1 MTKRILIYFKTSKK
15 VKSLFTTFLIAALVG
30 SFSCAAQKFGGNP
43 SSLKWQQINTD
54 TARVIFPEE
63 LDETGKRVASVISE
77 LQKNHASTIGNK
89 VRKVNIVLQ
98 NQTTISNAYVGLGPY
113 RSEFYLFA
121 PQNSFEL
128 GALNWAD
135 NLSVHEYRHV
145 QQYSNFNVG
154 LSKAFSIL
162 FGQQGQALANA
173 AAVPDWF
180 FEGDA
185 VFNETALSNQGRGRI
200 PDFFNGY
207 QSLFQQG
214 KRYSYMKLR
223 NGSLRNYVPG
233 HYELGY
239 LLVAYGREKYGAD
252 FWRKVSRD
260 AAAFKPLIYPWQGAV
275 KKYAGIKYQ
284 QFVSDAMKFYNDK
297 WQQAKGNTIEYITPV
312 HKDYVTNYKYPYAA
326 EDGSLIVLK
335 RSYKQIPAIYKIKP
349 DGKEEKITVRTIA
362 NDDYFSY
369 NNGKIVFASYKPDE
383 RWGYQEFSEITLVD
397 AATGAKQKITH
408 KERYFSP
415 DISHDGQKVVA
426 VDMRTS
432 QMSNIVVV
440 DLQGQKVFRSTAMRG
455 LVYTYPKFSAND
467 KFIYSAVRN
476 EDGNMSLVKL
486 ELATGKETRLLPYH
500 NRIIGFPTVQGD
512 TIFFS
517 SSYRG
522 SDEIWAFIESKN
534 QIFRVAVNPTGF
546 YQAVFQ
552 QQQIRLVASNFT
564 ADGYRLAAL
573 PASSLLWQPVGEKEN
588 ALPDLYVPEALQ
600 QENKATLDSIPVR
613 NFNVSK
619 YYKSHNLINF
629 HSWLFNVPVSSDYTI
644 PEISF
649 TVLGQNILNT
659 LQTELSYTYNLNES
673 SHRVGIGAIYGGWY
687 VQPTIGVNQTW
698 NRTVVQ
704 NRDTSFTYNE
714 FNGHAGLRLPL
725 NFTGG
730 KLYRNLTLST
740 TYNKQQV
747 NWTGIGKTLRR
758 NRNFDY
764 LEGRLAYAQQIQRA
778 VQHIYP
784 RFAQTLS
791 LQYRR
796 SINKL
801 TANQLLL
808 NGGLYLPG
816 AHPNH
821 NIVLTAA
828 YQQRDTMNQYLFS
841 NNFPFSRGYT
851 AVDFPRIWKVGANY
865 HFPFLY
871 PDRGFGNILYFQ
883 RIRGNGFY
891 DYTQTKSLRTG
902 TKYNFSTIGAEIF
915 FDTKWWNQQP
925 VSFGIRYSHLLDKEY
940 RGTTN
945 PNQWEV
951 ILPVGLF
958 N

>member
-1 MTKRILIYFKTSKK
+1 MTERKMLYTKQPEMLQNLFVVFFISALLIGFN
-15 VKSLFTTFLIAALVG
+15 
-30 SFSCAAQKFGGNP
+30 CAAQEFGGNP
-43 SSLKWQQINTD
+43 SALKWQQINTD
-54 TARVIFPEE
+54 TARIIFPEG
-63 LDETGKRVASVISE
+63 LDETGKRVASVIHE

-98 NQTTISNAYVGLGPY
+98 NQSTISNAYVGLGPY

-135 NLSVHEYRHV
+135 NLAVHEYRHV

-162 FGQQGQALANA
+162 FGQQGQAIANA

-185 VFNETALSNQGRGRI
+185 VFSETALTNQGRGRI

-207 QSLFQQG
+207 QSLYQQG
-214 KRYSYMKLR
+214 RRYSYMKLR

-239 LLVAYGREKYGAD
+239 LLVAYGREKYGSD
-252 FWRKVSRD
+252 FWRKVSQD

-275 KKYAGIKYQ
+275 KKYSGINYR
-284 QFVSDAMKFYNDK
+284 QFVSDAIKFYNDK

-312 HKDYVTNYKYPYAA
+312 HKNYVTHYKYPYTAD
-326 EDGSLIVLK
+326 DGSLIVLK
-335 RSYKQIPAIYKIKP
+335 RSYRQIPAIYRIKS
-349 DGKEEKITVRTIA
+349 DGTEEKITVRTIA

-369 NNGKIVFASYKPDE
+369 SNGKIVFASHKPDE
-383 RWGYQEFSEITLVD
+383 RWGYREFSDITLVD
-397 AATGAKQKITH
+397 AASGVKQKITH

-415 DISHDGQKVVA
+415 DISHDGQKVAA
-426 VDMRTS
+426 VDMRAN

-440 DLQGQKVFRSTAMRG
+440 DLKGQKIFRSTAMRG

-467 KFIYSAVRN
+467 QFIYSAVRN
-476 EDGNMSLVKL
+476 QDGNMSLVKL
-486 ELATGKETRLLPYH
+486 ELATGKESRLLPYH

-522 SDEIWAFIESKN
+522 SDEIWAFVESKN

-552 QQQIRLVASNFT
+552 QTQNRLVASNFT
-564 ADGYRLAAL
+564 ANGYRLAAL
-573 PASSLLWQPVGEKEN
+573 PASALLWQPVGEKEN
-588 ALPDLYVPEALQ
+588 SLPDLYVPNALQ
-600 QENKATLDSIPVR
+600 QEDKATLESIPVR
-613 NFNVSK
+613 SFETRKYHKSFN
-619 YYKSHNLINF
+619 LLNF
-629 HSWLFNVPVSSDYTI
+629 HSWRPDYAD
-644 PEISF
+644 PNFSF
-649 TVLGQNILNT
+649 TVFGQNILNT
-659 LQTELSYTYNLNES
+659 LQTELSYTYNRNES
-673 SHRVGIGAIYGGWY
+673 SHKVGLDAIYGGWY
-687 VQPTIGVNQTW
+687 LQPTLGVNQTW

-704 NRDTSFTYNE
+704 NRDTTFTYNE
-714 FNGHAGLRLPL
+714 LNGRTGLRIPL
-725 NFTGG
+725 NFSGG
-730 KLYRNLTLST
+730 RMYRNLTLST

-747 NWTGIGKTLRR
+747 YWTGIGKRLLR

-764 LEGRLAYAQQIQRA
+764 MEGRIAYTQQIQKA

-784 RFAQTLS
+784 RVAQTLS

-808 NGGLYLPG
+808 NGGLYFPG
-816 AHPNH
+816 VHTNH
-821 NIVLTAA
+821 NIIFTAS

-851 AVDFPRIWKVGANY
+851 AVDFPRMWKVGANY
-865 HFPFLY
+865 HFPLLY
-871 PDRGFGNILYFQ
+871 PDWGFGNIVYFQ
-883 RIRGNGFY
+883 RVRGNGFY

-902 TKYNFSTIGAEIF
+902 TRYNFSTIGAEIF
-915 FDTKWWNQQP
+915 FDTKWWNQQA

-945 PNQWEV
+945 PNQWEF

>member
-1 MTKRILIYFKTSKK
+1 MNKRNMIYTEWNKTFYELFI
-15 VKSLFTTFLIAALVG
+15 VLFTSALLIG
-30 SFSCAAQKFGGNP
+30 FRCAAQEFGGNP
-43 SSLKWQQINTD
+43 SALKWQQINTD
-54 TARVIFPEE
+54 TARIIFPEG
-63 LDETGKRVASVISE
+63 LDETGKRVASVIHE
-77 LQKNHASTIGNK
+77 LQKTHSSTIGNK

-154 LSKAFSIL
+154 LSKVFSIL

-207 QSLFQQG
+207 QSLFQQE
-214 KRYSYMKLR
+214 KRYSYRKLR

-252 FWRKVSRD
+252 FWRKVSQN

-284 QFVSDAMKFYNDK
+284 QFVGDAMKFYNDK
-297 WQQAKGNTIEYITPV
+297 WQQAKGNTLEYITPA
-312 HKDYVTNYKYPYAA
+312 HKNFVTDYKYPYLA

-335 RSYKQIPAIYKIKP
+335 SSYRQIPAIYRIKP

-369 NNGKIVFASYKPDE
+369 NNGKIAFAWYKPDE
-383 RWGYQEFSEITLVD
+383 RWGYREFSDIALVD

-415 DISHDGQKVVA
+415 DVSHDGLKIVA
-426 VDMRTS
+426 VDMRTN

-440 DLQGQKVFRSTAMRG
+440 DLKGQKVFRSTAMRG

-467 KFIYSAVRN
+467 QFIYSAVRN

-522 SDEIWAFIESKN
+522 SDETWAFVESKN
-534 QIFRVAVNPTGF
+534 QIYRVAVNPTGF

-552 QQQIRLVASNFT
+552 PAQNRLVASNFT
-564 ADGYRLAAL
+564 AYGYRLAAL
-573 PASSLLWQPVGEKEN
+573 PAASLLWQPVGEKEN

-600 QENKATLDSIPVR
+600 QENKATLENIPVR
-613 NFNVSK
+613 NFTVSK
-619 YYKSHNLINF
+619 YHKSHNLINF
-629 HSWLFNVPVSSDYTI
+629 HSWWPALTASELSD

-649 TVLGQNILNT
+649 TFFGQNILNT
-659 LQTELSYTYNLNES
+659 LQTQLSYAYNTNET
-673 SHRVGIGAIYGGWY
+673 SHKVGLDAIYGGWY
-687 VQPTIGVNQTW
+687 VQPTLGINQTW

-704 NRDTSFTYNE
+704 NPDTTFTYNE

-725 NFTGG
+725 NFSGG
-730 KLYRNLTLST
+730 KMYRSLTLSS

-747 NWTGIGKTLRR
+747 NWTGIGKTLLR

-764 LEGRLAYAQQIQRA
+764 AEGTLIYAQLIQKA
-778 VQHIYP
+778 LQQIYP
-784 RFAQTLS
+784 RFAQVL
-791 LQYRR
+791 LLRYRH
-796 SINKL
+796 SINTL
-801 TANQLLL
+801 TANQLLI

-816 AHPNH
+816 VHPNH
-821 NIVLTAA
+821 NLVLTAA

-851 AVDFPRIWKVGANY
+851 AVDFPRMWKVGANY
-865 HFPFLY
+865 HFPLLY
-871 PDRGFGNILYFQ
+871 PDWGFGNIVYFQ

-925 VSFGIRYSHLLDKEY
+925 VSFGLRYSHLLDKEY

-958 N
+958 D